1 MNVYSKLYV
10 KVSSIV
16 PKGIV
21 KKYEQ
26 YVITADLRIDARTY
40 IGFTLLLSI
49 LSGFVSIMFF
59 LNICAPLLYALPL
72 GVITGAIIMA
82 FFYVRIALLSDA
94 RAAQIENYLPEAL
107 QLIAANI
114 RAGMTV
120 DKALWLCAR
129 PEFGPFEKELRKMA
143 AETLGGKPITTA
155 LTESAKRVKSVI
167 LDRAYLLL
175 IQGIE
180 LGGAL
185 ANLLTEIASDI
196 RTNQALRSE
205 ITAATTMYT
214 IFIIFASVLAAPM
227 LFAVSSFYVQATNK
241 IWQSQQS
248 GGPSGGGYAGLEQ
261 QGDTSVL
268 KMSQENSLTFEEVR
282 IFAVACIIITTFFG
296 SLSIGMIKY
305 GAARKGIRYIPIF
318 VSAALAI
325 YFIGYLIVS
334 SAFADILR

>member
-10 KVSSIV
+10 KVSSLV

-26 YVITADLRIDARTY
+26 YMITADLKIDARTY

-49 LSGFVSIMFF
+49 MSGFVSIMFF
-59 LNICAPLLYALPL
+59 LNIGAPTLYALPL
-72 GVITGAIIMA
+72 GLITGIIVMA

-94 RAAQIENYLPEAL
+94 RASQIENYLPEAL

-143 AETLGGKPITTA
+143 AETLGGKPITMA
-155 LTESAKRVKSVI
+155 LAESSKRVRSVI

-185 ANLLTEIASDI
+185 ANLLTEIAGDI
-196 RTNQALRSE
+196 RNNQALRSE

-214 IFIIFASVLAAPM
+214 IFIIFASVMAAPM
-227 LFAVSSFYVQATNK
+227 LFAVSTFYVQATNK

-248 GGPSGGGYAGLEQ
+248 GGPSGGGYAGMEQ

-296 SLSIGMIKY
+296 SLSIGLIKY
-305 GAARKGIRYIPIF
+305 GASRKGIRYIPVF
-318 VSAALAI
+318 VSAALAV
-325 YFIGYLIVS
+325 YFIGYFIVS
-334 SAFADILR
+334 TAFADILR

>member
-1 MNVYSKLYV
+1 MNVYSKVYV

-26 YVITADLRIDARTY
+26 YVITADLKIDARTY
-40 IGFTLLLSI
+40 VGFTLLLSV

-59 LNICAPLLYALPL
+59 LNIGAPLIYALPL
-72 GVITGAIIMA
+72 GFITGAIIMA

-185 ANLLTEIASDI
+185 ANLLTEIAGDI
-196 RTNQALRSE
+196 RTNQALRNE

-241 IWQSQQS
+241 IWQSQQT
-248 GGPSGGGYAGLEQ
+248 GAAGGGFASMEQ

-268 KMSQENSLTFEEVR
+268 KMSQENSLTFDEVR
-282 IFAVACIIITTFFG
+282 MFAIVCIIITTFFG
-296 SLSIGMIKY
+296 SLSIGLIKY
-305 GAARKGIRYIPIF
+305 GASRKGIGYIPMF
-318 VSAALAI
+318 VSAALAV
-325 YFIGYLIVS
+325 YFIGYLLVS